1 MQVWCNVS
9 PCKVNRNST
18 YKDDDDNN
26 NMSNN
31 DNDNINNKKSSQ
43 LALW

>member
-9 PCKVNRNST
+9 PCKVDRNSI
-18 YKDDDDNN
+18 YKDDSDDNN

-31 DNDNINNKKSSQ
+31 DNNI
-43 LALW
+43 